1 MGRSTAQESRIIRNA
16 FYLQLGA
23 FVLSQMT
30 RMIGSLVDGV
40 MIGRFLGVESI
51 AAFGIISPMLVVF
64 SIFGMLISV
73 GSRNLFT
80 RFIGEGKLD
89 AAQGIFSLSLIVS
102 AAGSVLLMVFILVF
116 ATPLAALLG
125 ASGHA
130 AHLLPK
136 AREYLL
142 GISIGLP
149 ALNLIQVMNNY
160 FPIDNDRRLPVFSSV
175 VLTVTD
181 ILMDVLMVFA
191 FHGDMLE
198 MGLATSISYYAALAV
213 LRMHFRKKDILLHP
227 SFKNLPWRELP
238 KIAAKGLPSSI
249 CLVGYLVTV
258 AFMNRLLAMNASASA
273 IAAYSVCMQAQEILC
288 ILTVGIGDTT
298 AVIAGILMGEENRP
312 QMKKLLRTSIRATL
326 IITLGSAIISFLAAR
341 LFSSLYIVGNAEAL
355 RLSIR
360 AVRSYAVG
368 IPFYGLSLV
377 YINYFQGIG
386 KTGLSSV
393 CGLLSEVVT
402 LILSALVL
410 SIWFKED
417 APWFAFPTAQVLMFL
432 IYTVLVVTE
441 DRKNPGKRSFWDK
454 ILLLPDSFDVPESD
468 RIDISISTIEEITEY
483 AQIIGDFCLAHGCES
498 RRANHMRHAVDEMA
512 GNVIEHGF
520 SKDNKKHTI
529 DVRAVK
535 KGDDYILRIRDDCY
549 IFDPVHQL
557 QLLYPDDLF
566 RNIGVRLIMKTAKDV
581 QYTSILR
588 LNNLVVRI

>member
-1 MGRSTAQESRIIRNA
+1 MRRSTVQESRIIRNA

-23 FVLSQMT
+23 YVFSQMT
-30 RMIGSLVDGV
+30 RMIGSIVDGV
-40 MIGRFLGVESI
+40 MIGRFLGVDSI
-51 AAFGIISPMLVVF
+51 AAFGIVSPALVVF
-64 SIFGMLISV
+64 SIFGMLISI

-89 AAQGIFSLSLIVS
+89 EARGIFSLSLIVS
-102 AAGSVLLMVFILVF
+102 AAGSVMLMTVTLAF
-116 ATPLAALLG
+116 ATPIAALLG
-125 ASGHA
+125 ASGNA

-136 AREYLL
+136 ARDYLI

-149 ALNLIQVMNNY
+149 ALNLIHVMNNY
-160 FPIDNDRRLPVFSSV
+160 FPIDNDRRLPVYSSIT
-175 VLTVTD
+175 LTVTD
-181 ILMDVLMVFA
+181 ILMDVLMIFA
-191 FHGDMLE
+191 FHGDMFE
-198 MGLATSISYYAALAV
+198 MGLATSISYYAAFAV
-213 LRMHFRKKDILLHP
+213 LLLHFRKKEIILHP
-227 SFKNLPWRELP
+227 SFRHLSWGELP
-238 KIAAKGLPSSI
+238 RIAAKGLPSSI

-258 AFMNRLLAMNASASA
+258 AFMNRLLAVNASASA

-298 AVIAGILMGEENRP
+298 AVIAGILLGEENRP
-312 QMKKLLRTSIRATL
+312 QMKKLLKTSVRATL
-326 IITLGSAIISFLAAR
+326 IITLASSAVSFFGAHA
-341 LFSSLYIVGNAEAL
+341 FSSLYIVGNAEAL

-360 AVRSYAVG
+360 AIRAYAVG
-368 IPFYGLSLV
+368 IPLYGLSLV
-377 YINYFQGIG
+377 YFNYFQGIG
-386 KTGLSSV
+386 KTALSSV
-393 CGLLSEVVT
+393 CSFLSEVVT

-410 SIWFKED
+410 SVWFKED
-417 APWFAFPTAQVLMFL
+417 APWFAFPVAQILMFL
-432 IYTVLVVTE
+432 IYTCLVVTN
-441 DRKNPGKRSFWDK
+441 DRKNRGKRSFWDK

-483 AQIIGDFCLAHGCES
+483 AQIIGDFCLSHGCES

-512 GNVIEHGF
+512 GNVFEHGF

-581 QYTSILR
+581 QYTSILK